1 MVIVR
6 ILWMSLLVLQI
17 IVFLEIRNL
26 LCGLTH
32 SDWWRELLWVYILY
46 EGHLVL
52 FAHRRHRHMR
62 DDDDDYLIVIRLGQ
76 YFGVLLP
83 ALFYR
88 NSDYFEVDLRYLP
101 SIDRTVGGSVGRSV
115 GKLQSIF
122 RWICSFSQSSRHWM
136 YRMKKIDDEIWF
148 LAIAKSDLSDRYFGC
163 AFWYIKSP
171 TDRAVSLNYSHTR
184 IKLSAY
190 ISVCFLLSLFHI

>member
-101 SIDRTVGGSVGRSV
+101 SIDRTVGGSVGQLVNYQAFSDEFV
-115 GKLQSIF
+115 LF
-122 RWICSFSQSSRHWM
+122 RRAHVIECIEWRKSTMKFGFWQLRRATCRIDTLDVNLIYQNSNRPRLEPFLWI
-136 YRMKKIDDEIWF
+136 
-148 LAIAKSDLSDRYFGC
+148 
-163 AFWYIKSP
+163 
-171 TDRAVSLNYSHTR
+171 T
-184 IKLSAY
+184 
-190 ISVCFLLSLFHI
+190 HILE